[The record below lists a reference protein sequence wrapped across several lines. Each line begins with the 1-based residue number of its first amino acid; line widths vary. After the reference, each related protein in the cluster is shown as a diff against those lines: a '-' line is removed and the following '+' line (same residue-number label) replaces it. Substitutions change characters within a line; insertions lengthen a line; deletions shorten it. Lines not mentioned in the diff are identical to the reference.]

1 MKIAIIGS
9 GISGLTTGYLLSK
22 NHDITMFEKND
33 YIGGHTHTHE
43 IDHEGKNL
51 SVDSGFI
58 VYNERTYPNFIKL
71 LDQLGVERQ
80 LTRMGFSVKS
90 ESDDL
95 EYAGHSL
102 NGLFAQRSN
111 FFRPSFI
118 RMLRS
123 MKRFNQEA
131 RRDLSSIDPET
142 TLGDY
147 LMSNNYPTEF
157 IQHYIIP
164 IGAAI
169 WSTVPSDM
177 MNIPAVFFIRFFE
190 NHGLL
195 QITNRPNWWVIKGGS
210 KKYVDKIISKFKKDI
225 RLSMPVK
232 NVKRNKDLVT
242 INFGSDGE
250 HEEKF
255 DAVVFATHSNQAL
268 TLLHQPTK
276 DEEEILGSILYQ
288 SNDAIL
294 HFDDAI
300 LPKRKTAWSSWN
312 YLLDQDQSKP
322 VALTYNMN
330 ILQGIV
336 SSKTFCVTLN
346 TQDLIKPEKVIKYLN
361 YEHPLFTL
369 SSIKAQEQKS
379 KISGKNNTYYC
390 GAYWHNGFHEDGVVS
405 ALDVCSHFGETL

>member
-9 GISGLTTGYLLSK
+9 GISGLTTAYLLSR
-22 NHDITMFEKND
+22 NHDIIMFEKND

-43 IDHEGKNL
+43 IDHEGKSL

-90 ESDDL
+90 ERDDL

-111 FFRPSFI
+111 IFRPSFI
-118 RMLRS
+118 RMLGS
-123 MKRFNQEA
+123 MNRFNQES
-131 RRDLSSIDPET
+131 RKDLPSIDSQT

-147 LMSNNYPTEF
+147 LLKNNYPTEF
-157 IQHYIIP
+157 IQHFIIP

-169 WSTVPSDM
+169 WSTVPTDM
-177 MNIPAVFFIRFFE
+177 MNIPALFFIRFFE

-195 QITNRPNWWVIKGGS
+195 QIINRPNWWVIKGGS
-210 KKYVDKIISKFKKDI
+210 KRYVDKIIAKFKDKI
-225 RLSMPVK
+225 RLSTPVK
-232 NVKRNKDLVT
+232 NVKRDKDLVT
-242 INFGSDGE
+242 ISFGIDGE
-250 HEEKF
+250 NEEDF
-255 DAVVFATHSNQAL
+255 DAVVFATHSDQSLAL
-268 TLLHQPTK
+268 LEQPTK
-276 DEEEILGSILYQ
+276 DEVEILGSIIYQ
-288 SNDAIL
+288 NNDAVL
-294 HFDDAI
+294 HFDDTI

-336 SSKTFCVTLN
+336 STKTFCVTLN
-346 TQDLIKPEKVIKYLN
+346 TQELIDPKKVIKYLN

-369 SSIKAQEQKS
+369 SSLRAQEQKS

>member
-9 GISGLTTGYLLSK
+9 GISGLTTAYLLSR
-22 NHDITMFEKND
+22 NHDIIMFEKND

-43 IDHEGKNL
+43 IDHEGKSL

-90 ESDDL
+90 EKDDL

-111 FFRPSFI
+111 IFRPSFI
-118 RMLRS
+118 RMLGS
-123 MKRFNQEA
+123 MNRFNQES
-131 RRDLSSIDPET
+131 RKDLPSINPKT
-142 TLGDY
+142 TLGEY
-147 LMSNNYPTEF
+147 LLKNNYSTEF
-157 IQHYIIP
+157 IQHFIIP

-169 WSTVPSDM
+169 WSTVPTDM

-195 QITNRPNWWVIKGGS
+195 QIINRPNWWVIKGGS
-210 KKYVDKIISKFKKDI
+210 KRYVDKIIAKFKDKI
-225 RLSMPVK
+225 RLSTPVK
-232 NVKRNKDLVT
+232 NVKRDKDLVK
-242 INFGSDGE
+242 ISSGLDGE
-250 HEEKF
+250 NEEDF
-255 DAVVFATHSNQAL
+255 DAVVFATHSDQSLAL
-268 TLLHQPTK
+268 LEQPTK
-276 DEEEILGSILYQ
+276 DEVEILGSIIYQ
-288 SNDAIL
+288 NNDAVL
-294 HFDDAI
+294 HFDDTI

-346 TQDLIKPEKVIKYLN
+346 THELIDPEKVIKYLN

-369 SSIKAQEQKS
+369 SSLKAQEQKS

-390 GAYWHNGFHEDGVVS
+390 GAYWHNGFHEDRVVS

>member
-9 GISGLTTGYLLSK
+9 GISGLTTAYLLSR
-22 NHDITMFEKND
+22 NHDIIMFEKND

-43 IDHEGKNL
+43 IDHEGKSL

-90 ESDDL
+90 EKDDL

-111 FFRPSFI
+111 IFRPSFI
-118 RMLRS
+118 RMLGS
-123 MKRFNQEA
+123 MNRFNQES
-131 RRDLSSIDPET
+131 RKDLPSIDPKM

-147 LMSNNYPTEF
+147 LLKNNYSTEF
-157 IQHYIIP
+157 IQHFIIP

-169 WSTVPSDM
+169 WSTVPTDM

-195 QITNRPNWWVIKGGS
+195 QIINRPNWWVIKGGS
-210 KKYVDKIISKFKKDI
+210 KRYVDKIIAEFKDKI
-225 RLSMPVK
+225 RLSTPVK
-232 NVKRNKDLVT
+232 NVKRDNDLVT
-242 INFGSDGE
+242 VSFGLNGE
-250 HEEKF
+250 NEEDF
-255 DAVVFATHSNQAL
+255 DAVVFATHSDQSLAL
-268 TLLHQPTK
+268 LAQPTK
-276 DEEEILGSILYQ
+276 DEVEILGSIIYQ
-288 SNDAIL
+288 NNDAVL
-294 HFDDAI
+294 HFDDTI

-346 TQDLIKPEKVIKYLN
+346 TQELIDPEKVIKYLN

-369 SSIKAQEQKS
+369 SSLKAQEQKS

-405 ALDVCSHFGETL
+405 ALDVCSHFGEAL

>member
-9 GISGLTTGYLLSK
+9 GISGLTTAYLLSR
-22 NHDITMFEKND
+22 NHEIIMFEKND

-43 IDHEGKNL
+43 IDHEGKSL

-80 LTRMGFSVKS
+80 ITRMGFSVKS
-90 ESDDL
+90 EKDNL

-111 FFRPSFI
+111 IFRPSFI
-118 RMLRS
+118 RMLGS
-123 MKRFNQEA
+123 MNRFNQES
-131 RRDLSSIDPET
+131 RKDLPSIDPKM

-147 LMSNNYPTEF
+147 LLKNNYSTEF
-157 IQHYIIP
+157 IQHFIVP

-169 WSTVPSDM
+169 WSTVPTDM

-195 QITNRPNWWVIKGGS
+195 QIINRPNWWVIKGGS
-210 KKYVDKIISKFKKDI
+210 KRYVDKIIAKFKDRI
-225 RLSMPVK
+225 RLSTPVK
-232 NVKRNKDLVT
+232 NVKRDDDLVT
-242 INFGSDGE
+242 ISFGIDGE
-250 HEEKF
+250 NEEKF
-255 DAVVFATHSNQAL
+255 DAVVFATHSDQSLAL
-268 TLLHQPTK
+268 LEQPTK
-276 DEEEILGSILYQ
+276 DEVEILGSIIYQ
-288 SNDAIL
+288 NNDAVL
-294 HFDDAI
+294 HFDDTI

-346 TQDLIKPEKVIKYLN
+346 TQELIDPEKVIKYLN

-369 SSIKAQEQKS
+369 SSLKAQEQKS

>member
-71 LDQLGVERQ
+71 LDQLGVKRQ

-210 KKYVDKIISKFKKDI
+210 KKYVDKIISKFKNDI

-346 TQDLIKPEKVIKYLN
+346 TQDLIKSEKVIKYLN